1 MSSDRMR
8 FEDTTYLRDKYS
20 GEDLGGHY
28 LGCWKDHIGCAIEK
42 LLDEVDALRAEVSS
56 KKTREELDLPPA
68 DQSDWYPYHD

>member
-8 FEDTTYLRDKYS
+8 LEDTTYLRDKYS

-42 LLDEVDALRAEVSS
+42 LLDEVDALRAEAAA